1 MRRSDV
7 SKYNGPAL
15 IISNNKLR
23 VYLMKLI
30 KVTALLIL
38 AFTLSACG
46 DSPPST
52 SEAPAT
58 VAPPAEPA
66 NESEIV
72 LTNGVKT
79 KRIEGFGG
87 VIAEKYDDSQEW
99 WAPYE
104 TPNEDAPNVIIFL
117 LDDVGFAQVGSFGG
131 LIETPTI
138 DQLASNGLR
147 FNNFHT
153 TALCSPSRASLMA
166 GRNPHS
172 IGLGS
177 HALTAMGFPGY
188 NAIMPESA
196 KSVANY
202 LEESGYINYAL
213 GKWDHT
219 PLYEVSQVGPFDR
232 WPSGE
237 GFHHAYT
244 FMAAD
249 VHQFVPVMW
258 NDHTPEPYHKSVHL
272 DQDLADRAIEWI
284 TGHKSIKPDLPF
296 MMLWAS
302 GSMHSPHHAPDSH
315 IDKYRGKFDMGWDK
329 AREEII
335 ARQKELGIIPADTE
349 LTKRI
354 DEIPAWDSLP
364 AEERELYARQMEVF
378 AAQMEWVD
386 LQIGRVVAEL
396 ERIGELDNTL
406 IFVTADNGA
415 SGEGGLAGTF
425 NETYVLNGLP
435 TPLEANLGHLEDWGR
450 ENTYP
455 HYHAGWAMAGNTPF
469 RYFKQSEHR
478 GGQQDHL
485 VVHWPNGIK
494 AKGEIRDQY
503 HHISDIAPTILE
515 AAGVE
520 VPEVYHGVKQQP
532 MDGVSM
538 IYAFDAA
545 DAPNRKQRQ
554 YYEMFGNRAIWVD
567 GWKAVTLHANRM
579 PWDLAV
585 TLPFDQ
591 DEWELYN
598 VAEDFSESRN
608 LADENPEKLAELVA
622 IFDEEAWKYN
632 VYPLYDDMIKRI
644 GAQQDRLFGD
654 QKEFVYFAPG
664 AVRIA
669 EKSSAPVK
677 NRAHTIEATLE
688 RKGGEQGVIVAVG
701 GMTGGYTMFVK
712 NNRLYYD
719 YNYLDGVHYI
729 LESPPLT
736 GGATNVKFSFT
747 KTREFGG
754 NGELYINGEL
764 VDEVEMPLMHVSTYS
779 LAETFDVGRDTGT
792 QVSRMY
798 TDPFAY
804 NGELD
809 RVIFQVSNDNTVP
822 PRMLPPAAYR

>member
-1 MRRSDV
+1 
-7 SKYNGPAL
+7 
-15 IISNNKLR
+15 
-23 VYLMKLI
+23 
-30 KVTALLIL
+30 
-38 AFTLSACG
+38 
-46 DSPPST
+46 
-52 SEAPAT
+52 
-58 VAPPAEPA
+58 
-66 NESEIV
+66 
-72 LTNGVKT
+72 
-79 KRIEGFGG
+79 
-87 VIAEKYDDSQEW
+87 
-99 WAPYE
+99 
-104 TPNEDAPNVIIFL
+104 
-117 LDDVGFAQVGSFGG
+117 
-131 LIETPTI
+131 
-138 DQLASNGLR
+138 
-147 FNNFHT
+147 
-153 TALCSPSRASLMA
+153 
-166 GRNPHS
+166 
-172 IGLGS
+172 
-177 HALTAMGFPGY
+177 MGFPGY
-188 NAIMPESA
+188 NAVMPESA

-202 LEESGYINYAL
+202 LEEAGYINYAL

-219 PLYEVSQVGPFDR
+219 PLYEISQVGPFDR

-237 GFHHAYT
+237 GFQHAYT

-258 NDHTPEPYHKSVHL
+258 NDHTPEPYRKSVHL

-302 GSMHSPHHAPDSH
+302 GSMHSPHHAPDSI
-315 IDKYRGKFDMGWDK
+315 IDKYKGKFDMGWDK

-335 ARQKELGIIPADTE
+335 ARQKELGIIPASTE
-349 LTKRI
+349 LTERI
-354 DEIPAWDSLP
+354 DEIPAWDSLS

-386 LQIGRVVAEL
+386 IQIGRVVDEL
-396 ERIGELDNTL
+396 TRIGELDNTL

-425 NETYVLNGLP
+425 NETYVLNGLQ
-435 TPLEANLGHLEDWGR
+435 TPLEANLSNLEDWGR

-478 GGQQDHL
+478 GGQHDHL

-494 AKGEIRDQY
+494 AKGEVRDQY
-503 HHISDIAPTILE
+503 HHITDIAPTILE
-515 AAGVE
+515 AAGVA
-520 VPEVYHGVKQQP
+520 VPKSYAGVEQQP

-538 IYAFDAA
+538 LYAFNDARA
-545 DAPNRKQRQ
+545 DNRKERQ

-579 PWDLAV
+579 PWDV
-585 TLPFDQ
+585 NVVLPFD
-591 DEWELYN
+591 DDKWELYH

-608 LADENPEKLAELVA
+608 LAEENPEKLAEMVA

-677 NRAHTIEATLE
+677 NRAHTIETKLE
-688 RKGGEQGVIVAVG
+688 RKGDEEGVLVAVG
-701 GMTGGYTMFVK
+701 GMTGGFTMFVK
-712 NNRLYYD
+712 NNRVYYD

-729 LESPPLT
+729 LESEPLPKGT
-736 GGATNVKFSFT
+736 IDVKFNFI
-747 KTREFGG
+747 KTQEFGG
-754 NGELYINGEL
+754 KGELYVNGKKATET
-764 VDEVEMPLMHVSTYS
+764 EMPLMHISTYS

-792 QVSRMY
+792 QVSKMY

-809 RVIFQVSNDNTVP
+809 RVIITVSDDYTVP
-822 PRMLPPAAYR
+822 PRALSPAAYR

>member
-1 MRRSDV
+1 M
-7 SKYNGPAL
+7 KY
-15 IISNNKLR
+15 IC
-23 VYLMKLI
+23 
-30 KVTALLIL
+30 TFIL
-38 AFTLSACG
+38 ALALSACG
-46 DSPPST
+46 VDSGTDAGDGAPSAT
-52 SEAPAT
+52 PEFSVSE
-58 VAPPAEPA
+58 
-66 NESEIV
+66 S
-72 LTNGVKT
+72 GVKS
-79 KRIEGFGG
+79 KHVEGFGG
-87 VIAEKYDDSQEW
+87 VITESYDDSKEW
-99 WAPYE
+99 WPPE
-104 TPNEDAPNVIIFL
+104 QLPKEGSPNVIIFL
-117 LDDVGFAQVGSFGG
+117 LDDVGFAQVESFGG
-131 LIETPTI
+131 LISTPNI
-138 DQLASNGLR
+138 DALADNGLR
-147 FNNFHT
+147 YNNFHT

-166 GRNPHS
+166 GRYPHS

-188 NAIMPESA
+188 NAMMPESA

-202 LEESGYINYAL
+202 LEAEGYINYAL

-237 GFHHAYT
+237 GFQHAYT

-258 NDHTPEPYHKSVHL
+258 NDHTPEPYRKSVHL

-315 IDKYRGKFDMGWDK
+315 IDKYKGKFDMGWDR
-329 AREEII
+329 AREQILE
-335 ARQKELGIIPADTE
+335 RQKALGIIPANTKLTE
-349 LTKRI
+349 RI
-354 DEIPAWDSLP
+354 DEIPAWDSLSD
-364 AEERELYARQMEVF
+364 EERSLYARQMEVF

-386 LQIGRVVAEL
+386 LQIGRVVEEL
-396 ERIGELDNTL
+396 KRIGELDNTL

-425 NETYVLNGLP
+425 NETYVLNGMQ
-435 TPLEANLGHLEDWGR
+435 TPLEANLRAQEDWGR

-485 VVHWPNGIK
+485 VVHWPNGID

-503 HHISDIAPTILE
+503 HHISDIAPTIME
-515 AAGVE
+515 AAGIE
-520 VPEVYHGVKQQP
+520 VPEVYHGVEQQP

-538 IYAFDAA
+538 MYSFDNA
-545 DAPNRKQRQ
+545 DAPNRKERQ
-554 YYEMFGNRAIWVD
+554 YYEMFGNRAIWSD

-579 PWDLAV
+579 PWDV
-585 TLPFDQ
+585 NVVLPFDQ

-598 VAEDFSESRN
+598 VAEDFSESTN
-608 LADENPEKLAELVA
+608 LAEEHPEKLAELVA
-622 IFDEEAWKYN
+622 MFDEEAWKYN
-632 VYPLYDDMIKRI
+632 VYPLYDDMIARL

-654 QKEFVYFAPG
+654 QTEFIYFSPG

-677 NRAHTIEATLE
+677 NRAHTIETRLDLDGDDE
-688 RKGGEQGVIVAVG
+688 GVIVAVG
-701 GMTGGYTMFVK
+701 GMTGGYTMFIK
-712 NNRLYYD
+712 DHRLYYD
-719 YNYLDGVHYI
+719 YNFLDGVHYV
-729 LESPPLT
+729 LKSSPLPKGETDL
-736 GGATNVKFSFT
+736 KFNFI
-747 KTREFGG
+747 KTQAFGG
-754 NGELYINGEL
+754 TGELYVNGEK
-764 VDEVEMPLMHVSTYS
+764 VDEVEMPQMHISTYS

-792 QVSRMY
+792 QVSDLY
-798 TDPFAY
+798 TGVFKFD
-804 NGELD
+804 GDLD
-809 RVIFQVSNDNTVP
+809 RVIFTVSDEDVVP
-822 PRMLPPAAYR
+822 PRKLPAVYY

>member
-1 MRRSDV
+1 MTRSPCFVV
-7 SKYNGPAL
+7 SVFC
-15 IISNNKLR
+15 IIL
-23 VYLMKLI
+23 V
-30 KVTALLIL
+30 
-38 AFTLSACG
+38 AC
-46 DSPPST
+46 DSPPATDGDAKSGSGAGAPT
-52 SEAPAT
+52 SEIE
-58 VAPPAEPA
+58 V
-66 NESEIV
+66 V
-72 LTNGVKT
+72 DGVMTKT
-79 KRIEGFGG
+79 IPGFGG
-87 VIAEKYDDSQEW
+87 IIAKEYEDSEEW
-99 WAPYE
+99 WPPYE
-104 TPNEDAPNVIIFL
+104 EPKSDAPNVIIFL
-117 LDDVGFAQVGSFGG
+117 LDDVGFAQIGSFGA
-131 LIETPTI
+131 LIETPNI
-138 DQLASNGLR
+138 DRLAANGLR

-188 NAIMPESA
+188 NAVMPESA

-202 LEESGYINYAL
+202 LQEAGYVNYAL

-237 GFHHAYT
+237 GFQHAYT

-258 NDHTPEPYHKSVHL
+258 NDHTPEPYRKSVHL
-272 DQDLADRAIEWI
+272 DQDLADRAIAWI

-315 IDKYRGKFDMGWDK
+315 IDKYKGKFDMGWDE
-329 AREEII
+329 AREQIL
-335 ARQKELGIIPADTE
+335 ARQKELGIVPPDTA
-349 LTKRI
+349 LTERI
-354 DEIPAWDSLP
+354 DVIPAWDSLP
-364 AEERELYARQMEVF
+364 DEEKKLYARQMEVF

-425 NETYVLNGLP
+425 NETYVLNGLQ
-435 TPLEANLGHLEDWGR
+435 TPLEDNFDNLEDWGR

-478 GGQQDHL
+478 GGQHDHL
-485 VVHWPNGIK
+485 VVHWPNGIR
-494 AKGEIRDQY
+494 ARGEIRSQY
-503 HHISDIAPTILE
+503 HHISDIAPTIME
-515 AAGVE
+515 AAGIE
-520 VPEVYHGVKQQP
+520 VPDTYHGVAQQP

-538 IYAFDAA
+538 MYAFDDP

-567 GWKAVTLHANRM
+567 GWKAVTIHANRM
-579 PWDLAV
+579 PWELAV

-591 DEWELYN
+591 DEWELYH
-598 VAEDFSESRN
+598 VAEDFSEAN
-608 LADENPEKLAELVA
+608 DLADEHPEKLAELIAV
-622 IFDEEAWKYN
+622 FEEEAWKYN
-632 VYPLYDDMIKRI
+632 VYPLYDDMIQRI
-644 GAQQDRLFGD
+644 AKQQDRLFGD
-654 QKEFVYFAPG
+654 RTEFVYYAPG

-677 NRAHTIEATLE
+677 NRAHTIETRLE
-688 RKGGEQGVIVAVG
+688 LEGDEEGVIVAVG
-701 GMTGGYTMFVK
+701 GMTGGFSMFVK
-712 NNRLYYD
+712 DDKLYYD
-719 YNYLDGVHYI
+719 YNYLNGVHYM
-729 LESPPLT
+729 LESSNLRAGT
-736 GGATNVKFSFT
+736 TDVKFNFI
-747 KTREFGG
+747 KTQDFGG
-754 NGELYINGEL
+754 IGELYINGEK
-764 VDEVEMPLMHVSTYS
+764 VDEVQMPLMHISTYS

-792 QVSRMY
+792 QVSTMY
-798 TDPFAY
+798 DDPFPYEGA
-804 NGELD
+804 LD
-809 RVIFQVSNDNTVP
+809 RVVIRVGEGAEVP
-822 PRMLPPAAYR
+822 PRTLGTGVY

>member
-1 MRRSDV
+1 MRILIAAAI
-7 SKYNGPAL
+7 AL
-15 IISNNKLR
+15 SLAACSEETSTESISE
-23 VYLMKLI
+23 
-30 KVTALLIL
+30 
-38 AFTLSACG
+38 
-46 DSPPST
+46 DSP
-52 SEAPAT
+52 AA
-58 VAPPAEPA
+58 AEF
-66 NESEIV
+66 SV
-72 LTNGVKT
+72 SDSGVKT
-79 KRIEGFGG
+79 KNVEGFGG
-87 VIAEKYDDSQEW
+87 VIAESYADSKEW
-99 WAPYE
+99 WAPYKE
-104 TPNEDAPNVIIFL
+104 PKEDAPNVIIFL
-117 LDDVGFAQVGSFGG
+117 LDDVGFAQIGSFGG
-131 LIETPTI
+131 LIETPNI
-138 DQLASNGLR
+138 DKLASNGLR
-147 FNNFHT
+147 YNNFHT
-153 TALCSPSRASLMA
+153 TALCSPSRATLMA

-202 LEESGYINYAL
+202 LQEDGYINYAL

-219 PLYEVSQVGPFDR
+219 PLYEVSQTGPFDR

-237 GFHHAYT
+237 GFQHAYT

-284 TGHKSIKPDLPF
+284 TGHKSLKPDLPF

-315 IDKYRGKFDMGWDK
+315 IDKYKGKFDMGWDK
-329 AREEII
+329 AREKILEQQL
-335 ARQKELGIIPADTE
+335 AAGVVPEGTVLTE
-349 LTKRI
+349 RI
-354 DEIPAWDSLP
+354 DQIPAWDSLSD
-364 AEERELYARQMEVF
+364 EEKSLYARQMEVF

-386 LQIGRVVAEL
+386 LQIGRVVDNL

-425 NETYVLNGLP
+425 NETYVLNGLQ
-435 TPLEANLGHLEDWGR
+435 TSLEANLRAQEDWGR

-478 GGQQDHL
+478 GGQADHL
-485 VVHWPNGIK
+485 IVHWPNGIE
-494 AKGEIRDQY
+494 AKGEVRSQY

-520 VPEVYHGVKQQP
+520 VPAEYNGVEQQP
-532 MDGVSM
+532 MDGDSL
-538 IYAFDAA
+538 IYSFDNA
-545 DAPNRKQRQ
+545 DAPNVKERQ

-579 PWDLAV
+579 PWDV
-585 TLPFDQ
+585 NVVLPFENDV
-591 DEWELYN
+591 WELYN
-598 VAEDFSESRN
+598 VAEDFSEAHN
-608 LADENPEKLAELVA
+608 LAEEHPKKLAELIK

-632 VYPLYDDMIKRI
+632 VYPLYDDMIRRL

-664 AVRIA
+664 AIRIA

-677 NRAHTIEATLE
+677 NRAHTIETQIDL
-688 RKGGEQGVIVAVG
+688 KGDEEGVIAAVG
-701 GMTGGYTMFVK
+701 GMTGGYTMFIK
-712 NNRLYYD
+712 DHRLYYD
-719 YNYLDGVHYI
+719 YNFLDGVHYI
-729 LESPPLT
+729 LKSSPLPKGKTEL
-736 GGATNVKFSFT
+736 KFNFI
-747 KTREFGG
+747 KTQAFGG
-754 NGELYINGEL
+754 TGELYINGEK
-764 VDEVEMPLMHVSTYS
+764 VDEVEMPQMHIATYS
-779 LAETFDVGRDTGT
+779 LAETFDIGRDTGT
-792 QVSRMY
+792 QVSDLY
-798 TDPFAY
+798 TGIFKFD
-804 NGELD
+804 GKLD
-809 RVIFQVSNDNTVP
+809 RVIITVSDENTVP
-822 PRMLPPAAYR
+822 PRDLPANYY

>member
-1 MRRSDV
+1 
-7 SKYNGPAL
+7 
-15 IISNNKLR
+15 
-23 VYLMKLI
+23 MKLI
-30 KVTALLIL
+30 HLLAVLVISL
-38 AFTLSACG
+38 ALSACH
-46 DSPPST
+46 
-52 SEAPAT
+52 
-58 VAPPAEPA
+58 APPVTNSADEA
-66 NESEIV
+66 ISASDAADSEFKYV
-72 LTNGVKT
+72 NGVKT
-79 KRIEGFGG
+79 KPIEGFGG
-87 VIAEKYDDSQEW
+87 IIAESYHDSEEW
-99 WAPYE
+99 WAPYA

-131 LIETPTI
+131 LIETPNI
-138 DQLASNGLR
+138 DQLAANGLR

-153 TALCSPSRASLMA
+153 TALCSPTRASLMA

-188 NAIMPESA
+188 NAIMPASA

-202 LEESGYINYAL
+202 LQEAGYINYAL

-237 GFHHAYT
+237 GFQHAYT

-258 NDHTPEPYHKSVHL
+258 NDHTPEPYHTSEHL
-272 DQDLADRAIEWI
+272 DQDLADRAIAWI

-315 IDKYRGKFDMGWDK
+315 INKYKGKFDMGWDQ
-329 AREEII
+329 ARKEIF

-349 LTKRI
+349 LTERI

-364 AEERELYARQMEVF
+364 DEERELYARQMEVF

-386 LQIGRVVAEL
+386 LQIGRVVNEL

-406 IFVTADNGA
+406 IFVTSDNGA

-425 NETYVLNGLP
+425 NETYVLNGLQ
-435 TPLEANLGHLEDWGR
+435 TPLEANLNNLEDWGR
-450 ENTYP
+450 ANTYP

-494 AKGEIRDQY
+494 AKGEIRNQY

-515 AAGVE
+515 AASVA
-520 VPEVYHGVKQQP
+520 VPDVYHGVAQQP
-532 MDGVSM
+532 MDGISM
-538 IYAFDAA
+538 LYAFDDA
-545 DAPNRKQRQ
+545 DAANRKQRQ
-554 YYEMFGNRAIWVD
+554 YYEMFGNRAIWAD

-579 PWDLAV
+579 PWDLAM
-585 TLPFDQ
+585 TQSFDE
-591 DEWELYN
+591 DKWELYN
-598 VAEDFSESRN
+598 VAEDFSESRD
-608 LADENPEKLAELVA
+608 LAEDYPEKLAEMIAL
-622 IFDEEAWKYN
+622 FDEEAWKYN
-632 VYPLYDDMIKRI
+632 VYPLYDDMIARVTK
-644 GAQQDRLFGD
+644 QQDRLFGD

-664 AVRIA
+664 AIRIA

-677 NRAHTIEATLE
+677 NRAHTIETRLE
-688 RKGGEQGVIVAVG
+688 LRGGEQGVIVAVG
-701 GMTGGYTMFVK
+701 GMTGGFAMFIK
-712 NNRLYYD
+712 DGRLYYD

-729 LESPPLT
+729 LESEPLPT
-736 GGATNVKFSFT
+736 GTTDVKFNFI
-747 KTREFGG
+747 KTQNFGG
-754 NGELYINGEL
+754 KGELYVNGEK
-764 VDEVEMPLMHVSTYS
+764 VAETEMPLMHISTYS

-792 QVSRMY
+792 QVSKMY
-798 TDPFAY
+798 TDPFVY
-804 NGELD
+804 NGALD
-809 RVIFQVSNDNTVP
+809 RVIVTVSDDYTVP
-822 PRMLPPAAYR
+822 PRALSPHSY